1 MATLNLPPPLR
12 LEPVGGT
19 PGETIMLSPE
29 SPKVLGRQSTCDVV
43 LTDSAVSRRHA
54 LVTFSAGSWLVSDQ
68 NSRHG
73 TFVNSIRLKAGD
85 SAPVHDGD
93 VLRLGPF
100 AYRVGGPSAGTFLN
114 PDDDHSSTI
123 VRVQRIPQHE
133 LSLRAQARLDLLVDC
148 SASIAAATS
157 ERELARA
164 VLDALLSATGY
175 PRAAFFRPG
184 SGGVGGPIEL
194 LALRTAADKDR
205 KASTGERKSGER
217 NPPSLTE
224 SQYQLAEAFGAGDKP
239 SFSRSLIQAASEGQI
254 ARLDEQAA
262 SRDYGQSIMSLG
274 IQAALCAPV
283 MIDAT
288 VAAFLYLD
296 ARTPDMGGRSADSIQ
311 ADAPAFTQAVARIS
325 GLALANL
332 KRRELADRQDKLE
345 SDLNAARQAQRLIMP
360 APVGEFGPVKY
371 ALRSRPGRFVAG
383 DLFDVVMLPSGK
395 VAMFLGDVSGKGME
409 AAMLM
414 ATAQAHLN
422 ASLRFAPDA
431 GAALTELNRHLAGRI
446 TEGRFV
452 TLWLGLLDVETGE
465 LSFVDAGHGHWLV
478 RFPGQPAA
486 RLASEGGVPV
496 GVDPE
501 AVYTS
506 EKIVLPPGARLV
518 LYSDGLVEQRSS
530 EGKQFGLEAMLAAL
544 AQSGS
549 PQTDV
554 AALIG
559 ALLNFASDAAEG
571 GVRPDLEAVQLADD
585 VTVASLA
592 YVP

>member
-1 MATLNLPPPLR
+1 MATQLLPPPLR

-19 PGETIMLSPE
+19 PGEVIELSSEKPN
-29 SPKVLGRQSTCDVV
+29 VLGRQSTCDVV

-54 LVTFSAGSWLVSDQ
+54 MVTFSAGSWLVSDQ

-85 SAPVHDGD
+85 SAPLHEGD

-100 AYRVGGPSAGTFLN
+100 AYRVGGPSGGTFLN
-114 PDDDHSSTI
+114 PEDDHSSTMM
-123 VRVQRIPQHE
+123 RVHRVPQHE

-157 ERELARA
+157 ERELASA
-164 VLDALLSATGY
+164 VLEALIAATGY

-184 SGGVGGPIEL
+184 VSGSGGPIEL
-194 LALRTAADKDR
+194 LAVRSAGER
-205 KASTGERKSGER
+205 KPATKERKSGER
-217 NPPSLTE
+217 GPAPLTD
-224 SQYQLAEAFGAGDKP
+224 SQAELAAAFTGGERP

-254 ARLDEQAA
+254 ARLDQEA

-283 MIDAT
+283 MIDAS
-288 VAAFLYLD
+288 VSAFLYLD
-296 ARTPDMGGRSADSIQ
+296 ARTPDMGGKSTDAIQ
-311 ADAPAFTQAVARIS
+311 PDAPAFTQAVARIA

-332 KRRELADRQDKLE
+332 KRRELADRQLKLE

-360 APVGEFGPVKY
+360 AQVGEFGPVRY

-383 DLFDVVMLPSGK
+383 DLFEVTQLPSGPI
-395 VAMFLGDVSGKGME
+395 AMFLGDVSGKGME

-422 ASLRFAPDA
+422 ASLRHTPDA
-431 GAALTELNRHLAGRI
+431 GAAVTELNRHLSPRLP
-446 TEGRFV
+446 EGRFI
-452 TLWLGLLDVETGE
+452 TLWLGLFDPATGV

-478 RFPGQPAA
+478 RFPGQPPA
-486 RLASEGGVPV
+486 RLSAEGGVPV
-496 GVDPE
+496 GVDPG
-501 AVYTS
+501 AVYTA
-506 EKIVLPPGARLV
+506 ETVALPPGARLV
-518 LYSDGLVEQRSS
+518 LYSDGLVEQRST
-530 EGKQFGLEAMLAAL
+530 EGKEFGLSGVMTALAAT
-544 AQSGS
+544 GS

-554 AALIG
+554 AALVG
-559 ALLNFASDAAEG
+559 ALLSFASESAEG
-571 GVRPDLEAVQLADD
+571 GVRPDLDSVQLADD
-585 VTVASLA
+585 VTVASVALA
-592 YVP
+592 D